1 MKKIKYILII
11 VLIFVFSG
19 SFVSADT
26 NVNEYTITVNKAT
39 NCVTVYKLNDSGSYE
54 PFKAMI
60 CSVGADNGTPSGSFK
75 TQAKYTWRP
84 LFGDV
89 YGQYATRINGNI
101 LFHSVYY
108 KTTSPD
114 TLKADEY
121 NKLGTAASMG
131 CVRLTVADAKWIYD
145 NCPIGTRVNITDN
158 GYDPLP
164 RPRAIKLGVNASY
177 PNWDPT
183 DPNPNN
189 PWKNEG
195 IKFNY
200 QSLYKTVKSSD
211 GLTSEKL
218 AGVIRY
224 GVTAYDTANNPV
236 NFLLAYNIE
245 PTTPGT
251 YEVKYYA
258 TDVLGNYGEIT
269 GYLTI
274 E

>member
-1 MKKIKYILII
+1 MKRIKYILLISIMII
-11 VLIFVFSG
+11 VSLLAVG
-19 SFVSADT
+19 ADA
-26 NVNEYTITVNKAT
+26 EMDKYTITVNKST
-39 NCVTVYKLNDSGSYE
+39 NCVTVYRLEDDGTYK

-60 CSVGADNGTPSGSFK
+60 CSVGANNGTPSGSFT

-114 TLKADEY
+114 TLKAEEY

-145 NCPIGTRVNITDN
+145 DCPVGTRVNIIDS

-164 RPRAIKLGVNASY
+164 RPRSIILGKNAPY

-183 DPNPNN
+183 DPNPSN

-195 IKFNY
+195 VKFVY
-200 QSLYKTVKSSD
+200 SSLYKTVNVSD
-211 GLTSEKL
+211 KLTSEKL
-218 AGVIRY
+218 EGVIRY
-224 GVTAYDTANNPV
+224 GVTAYDTANNPID
-236 NFLLAYNIE
+236 FQLSYNIE
-245 PTTPGT
+245 PTVPGS
-251 YEVKYYA
+251 YEIKYYA
-258 TDVLGNYGEIT
+258 TDVLGNYGEIK
-269 GYLTI
+269 GYITI
-274 E
+274 K

>member
-1 MKKIKYILII
+1 MRKLKYIFII
-11 VLIFVFSG
+11 VLALVFSS
-19 SFVSADT
+19 SFVSVNAD
-26 NVNEYTITVNKAT
+26 VDEYSIIVNKAT
-39 NCVTVYKLNDSGSYE
+39 NCVTVYKLNDSGDYE
-54 PFKAMI
+54 PYKAMI
-60 CSVGADNGTPSGSFK
+60 CSVGANNATPSGSFK

-89 YGQYATRINGNI
+89 YGQYATRINGDI

-108 KTTSPD
+108 KTASPD
-114 TLKADEY
+114 TLKTQEY

-131 CVRLTVADAKWIYD
+131 CVRLNAADAKWIYD
-145 NCPIGTRVNITDN
+145 NCPIGTSVNIVDD
-158 GYDPLP
+158 GHDPLP
-164 RPRAIKLGVNASY
+164 RPKSIILGKDAPY

-195 IKFNY
+195 VKFNY
-200 QSLYKTVKSSD
+200 QSLYKTVKASD
-211 GLTSEKL
+211 SLTSEKL

-224 GVTAYDTANNPV
+224 GVTAYDTANNSI
-236 NFLLAYNIE
+236 NYLLSYNIE
-245 PTTPGT
+245 PTTPGR

-258 TDVLGNYGEIT
+258 TDALGNYGEII

>member
-1 MKKIKYILII
+1 MKKIKYAFII
-11 VLIFVFSG
+11 VLALAFCS
-19 SFVSADT
+19 SFVSVNAD
-26 NVNEYTITVNKAT
+26 VSEYSITVNKAT
-39 NCVTVYKLNDSGSYE
+39 NCVTIYKLNDNGSYE

-60 CSVGADNGTPSGSFK
+60 CSVGADNGTPSGNFK
-75 TQAKYTWRP
+75 TQAKYIWRP

-114 TLKADEY
+114 TLKAQEY

-145 NCPIGTRVNITDN
+145 NCPIGTSVNIVDD
-158 GYDPLP
+158 GYDPFP
-164 RPRAIKLGVNASY
+164 RPKSIILGKDAPY

-183 DPNPNN
+183 DPDPNN

-195 IKFNY
+195 VKFNY
-200 QSLYKTVKSSD
+200 QSLYKTVKASD
-211 GLTSEKL
+211 SLTSEKL

-224 GVTAYDTANNPV
+224 GITAYDTANNPID
-236 NFLLAYNIE
+236 FQLSYNIE
-245 PTTPGT
+245 PTTPGS
-251 YEVKYYA
+251 YEIKYYA
-258 TDVLGNYGEIT
+258 TDALGSYGEIK
-269 GYLTI
+269 GYITI
-274 E
+274 Q